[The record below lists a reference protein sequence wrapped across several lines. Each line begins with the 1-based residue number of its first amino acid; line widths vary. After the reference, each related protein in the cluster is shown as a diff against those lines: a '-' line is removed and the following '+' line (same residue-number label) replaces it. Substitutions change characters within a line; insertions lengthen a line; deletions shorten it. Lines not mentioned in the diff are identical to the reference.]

1 MAMARSSQR
10 SAEIEAFMR
19 DVSPRLFRAALL
31 VCGDWHLAEDLVQ
44 TTLGKAFVSWG
55 RVRKAD
61 SPHAYVRTILMRTYL
76 SHVRLHR
83 TTYEKPVGELPE
95 QPTAATTHD
104 PALRL
109 ALTQALASLSPQ
121 DRAVVVLRYWED
133 RSVTQT
139 ATELGLSAGNVR
151 IRSMRALST
160 LRTSLGDEHDVL
172 AGR

>member
-1 MAMARSSQR
+1 MARSSHR
-10 SAEIEAFMR
+10 SAEIEAFMQ

-31 VCGDWHLAEDLVQ
+31 LCGDWHLAEDLVQ
-44 TTLGKAFVSWG
+44 TTLGKVFVSWR
-55 RVRKAD
+55 RVRRAG

-95 QPTAATTHD
+95 QPAATGD

-109 ALTQALASLSPQ
+109 ALAQALALLSPQ

-133 RSVTQT
+133 RSVAQT
-139 ATELGLSAGNVR
+139 AAELGLSAGNVR
-151 IRSMRALST
+151 IRSMRALSA
-160 LRTSLGDEHDVL
+160 LRTSLGGEHDVR

>member
-1 MAMARSSQR
+1 MAGSAQR
-10 SAEIEAFMR
+10 SEEIEEFMQS
-19 DVSPRLFRAALL
+19 VSPRLFRAALL

-44 TTLGKAFVSWG
+44 TALGKVFVSWR

-83 TTYEKPVGELPE
+83 TYEKPVGELPE
-95 QPTAATTHD
+95 QTAAGHD

-109 ALTQALASLSPQ
+109 VLAQALARLSPQ

-133 RSVTQT
+133 RSVAQT
-139 ATELGLSAGNVR
+139 AKELGMSAGNVR
-151 IRSMRALST
+151 IRSMRALSS
-160 LRTSLGDEHDVL
+160 LRTSLGGEQDVL

>member
-1 MAMARSSQR
+1 MARSAQR
-10 SAEIEAFMR
+10 SAEIETFLQT
-19 DVSPRLFRAALL
+19 VSPRLFRTALL

-61 SPHAYVRTILMRTYL
+61 SPHAYVRTILMRTYF
-76 SHVRLHR
+76 SYVRLHR
-83 TTYEKPVGELPE
+83 TYEKPVGELPE
-95 QPTAATTHD
+95 QPAATQD

-109 ALTQALASLSPQ
+109 ALAQALATLSPQ

-133 RSVTQT
+133 RSVAQT
-139 ATELGLSAGNVR
+139 ATELGMSAGNVR
-151 IRSMRALST
+151 IRSMRALSS
-160 LRTSLGDEHDVL
+160 LRTSLGGEHDVL

>member
-1 MAMARSSQR
+1 
-10 SAEIEAFMR
+10 MR

-83 TTYEKPVGELPE
+83 TAYEKPVSELPE
-95 QPTAATTHD
+95 QSASATDD

-109 ALTQALASLSPQ
+109 ALAQALVQLSPQ

-133 RSVTQT
+133 RSVVQT
-139 ATELGLSAGNVR
+139 AAELGLSAGNVR

-160 LRTSLGDEHDVL
+160 LRTSLGGEHDVL